1 MADIIGDLE
10 NLGGQV
16 TDKGIQ
22 LADTLRP
29 TAIDILS
36 GNPHTLAEWLIY
48 IICLPI
54 TLPLT
59 FMVAAIRWL
68 LVEAP
73 MIEKEIL
80 KLVGVARTSP
90 LGEIA
95 SECGLNEIG
104 AVGGLMDALIN
115 PATEFDLG
123 IMESVA
129 GEVAGKALDTVLN
142 PTMRP
147 VGYCVERSLTNKFVE
162 PSMAAEANHMGL
174 LDSGTMAM
182 VMATNGYNGE
192 MSDIIWN
199 STKESPD
206 IGSALTLLN
215 RGYIDEGSAYNWARI
230 SGLEDV
236 DAQALINLRWHVPSI
251 GEIQGFIQGL
261 AYNTDIA
268 GQFGLDQEYPN
279 LADAD
284 LAKNGASQDV
294 GIKSWRAHWSPTD
307 TGILLDM
314 YHRNIIG
321 IDEVMAGLKF
331 NGTPPAMRNAVIAQ
345 GVTLPMRRMINQMM
359 RYGVIDANYATSMFI
374 KYGFSSDDA
383 TRLTQLAVQQVNP
396 IEQGDLATDATTAY
410 EDGLITYDSLIS
422 LLKSAGHNDYMA
434 TLHAGNA
441 EYKKNTAVLKTVE
454 SYCHDGF
461 INGDLTLDEAVQYCL
476 QYGEM
481 PERAAQLRL
490 LWNEEQIHTIKHV
503 SEADARSAYTKGLIN
518 AAQLRQYLKN
528 LHYASDDIDVIV
540 ALVNSTITA
549 PQESLVAPITNA
561 SGKAHSFTKAELKK
575 MYLGG
580 IIDGTTWWNSM
591 LSLGYTDAQVNDYAQ
606 LIMTATTT
614 ATGS

>member
-1 MADIIGDLE
+1 
-10 NLGGQV
+10 
-16 TDKGIQ
+16 
-22 LADTLRP
+22 
-29 TAIDILS
+29 
-36 GNPHTLAEWLIY
+36 
-48 IICLPI
+48 
-54 TLPLT
+54 
-59 FMVAAIRWL
+59 
-68 LVEAP
+68 
-73 MIEKEIL
+73 
-80 KLVGVARTSP
+80 
-90 LGEIA
+90 
-95 SECGLNEIG
+95 
-104 AVGGLMDALIN
+104 
-115 PATEFDLG
+115 
-123 IMESVA
+123 
-129 GEVAGKALDTVLN
+129 
-142 PTMRP
+142 
-147 VGYCVERSLTNKFVE
+147 
-162 PSMAAEANHMGL
+162 
-174 LDSGTMAM
+174 
-182 VMATNGYNGE
+182 
-192 MSDIIWN
+192 
-199 STKESPD
+199 
-206 IGSALTLLN
+206 
-215 RGYIDEGSAYNWARI
+215 
-230 SGLEDV
+230 
-236 DAQALINLRWHVPSI
+236 VPSI

-383 TRLTQLAVQQVNP
+383 TRLTQLAVKQVNP

-518 AAQLRQYLKN
+518 AAQLRQYLAN

-606 LIMTATTT
+606 LIMTATAT